1 MWGVVVSYV
10 ENLQRDFGDFRL
22 EIPKWEILD
31 EGVTVLWGPSG
42 SGKTTVFRALLG
54 LEFCPGMKWM
64 FHGEDLAKLKTPQR
78 RLGVVFQTLDLFP
91 HMTAEENIL
100 FAARARRIEPQKVTR
115 RMKELKEELQMES
128 FFHRKAGVLSGGEK
142 QRVAIA
148 RALIGEPRLL
158 LLDEPF
164 SALDEDLRDDSR
176 KLLKKVIETEKIPT
190 LLVTH
195 DQRDVE
201 ALANQVSVLRAG
213 RMEST
218 V

>member
-1 MWGVVVSYV
+1 VSLV
-10 ENLQRDFGDFRL
+10 ENLFKSYGDFKID
-22 EIPKWEILD
+22 IPTWEILD

-42 SGKTTVFRALLG
+42 SGKTSVFRLLIG
-54 LEFCPGMKWM
+54 LDSAGSSFSWNFKG
-64 FHGEDLAKLKTPQR
+64 HDLAKTKVPLR

-100 FAARARRIEPQKVTR
+100 FAAKARKISLEEAYATL
-115 RMKELKEELQMES
+115 KELVDSLKMKGFLDRS
-128 FFHRKAGVLSGGEK
+128 AAVLSGGEK

-148 RALIGEPRLL
+148 RALIGDPRML

-164 SALDEDLRDDSR
+164 AALDQDLRQESR
-176 KLLKKVIETEKIPT
+176 ELIKRVIENKKIPT

-195 DQRDVE
+195 DPLDVE
-201 ALANQVSVLRAG
+201 SLANKVTTIRAG
-213 RMEST
+213 RIIDDHNI

>member
-1 MWGVVVSYV
+1 MSYV
-10 ENLQRDFGDFRL
+10 ENLHRDYGDFKL
-22 EIPKWEILD
+22 DIDSWEILD

-42 SGKTTVFRALLG
+42 SGKTSVFRILLG
-54 LEFCPGMKWM
+54 LEPCPGMKWT
-64 FHGEDLAKLKTPQR
+64 FQGVDLAKLKTPQR

-100 FAARARRIEPQKVTR
+100 FAARARDVNPQKVAA
-115 RMKELKEELQMES
+115 RMKELTEVMQMQSFLQ
-128 FFHRKAGVLSGGEK
+128 RKAAILSGGEK

-148 RALIGEPRLL
+148 RAIIGEPRLL

-164 SALDEDLRDDSR
+164 SALDQELREESR
-176 KLLKKVIETEKIPT
+176 KVVKRVIEVEKIPT

-201 ALANQVSVLRAG
+201 VLGNKVTTLWQGKIVS
-213 RMEST
+213 
-218 V
+218 